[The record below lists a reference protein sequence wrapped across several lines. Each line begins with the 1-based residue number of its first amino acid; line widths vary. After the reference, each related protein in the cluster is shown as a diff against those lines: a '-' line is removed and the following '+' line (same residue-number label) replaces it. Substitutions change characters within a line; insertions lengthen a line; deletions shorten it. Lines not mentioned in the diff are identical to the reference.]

1 MDEKNTGKPR
11 NKKGR
16 KNVTQEMRKDEEINR
31 SIIDVS
37 EVEPQI
43 KE

>member
-16 KNVTQEMRKDEEINR
+16 KNVTQEMRKDEINR
-31 SIIDVS
+31 SIIDVY

>member
-16 KNVTQEMRKDEEINR
+16 KNVTQEMRKDEINR